1 MRVQVEYFS
10 PYSMPAVCVGCGNP
24 VAPKTY
30 EVSKSNMKGDES
42 VGLKF
47 PVCEECFAASKVG
60 PGWLGCLGGL
70 LVAIVGA
77 AIGGSLGSSLDW
89 GGWLMVGGGFFGL
102 IAGIWIS
109 RKLAISKKSPDMQER
124 IARLDKS
131 VRIMG
136 FSLPSLLS
144 GKGWIKLDF
153 ADAAYGTQFMRL
165 NGGKV

>member
-10 PYSMPAVCVGCGNP
+10 SYNMPSGCVGCGNP
-24 VAPKTY
+24 VAAKTY
-30 EVSKSNMKGDES
+30 EVSKSNTSGKQS

-47 PVCEECFAASKVG
+47 PVCEECFAASKVR

-70 LVAIVGA
+70 LLAIVGA
-77 AIGGSLGSSLDW
+77 ALGGSLGSSLDW

-109 RKLAISKKSPDMQER
+109 RKLVISKQSPDMQER

-131 VRIMG
+131 VRITG
-136 FSLPSLLS
+136 FSLPTF

-153 ADAAYGTQFMRL
+153 ADPAYGTQFMQL
-165 NGGKV
+165 NGGKT